1 MVAIPKPNK
10 PLGDPKSYRPISL
23 LCVPFKILVRFIYV
37 RIEPII
43 GPLLPREQAGFWPGR
58 LTIDRVTVLTQEIE
72 NSFLAKIKT
81 GAVFVN
87 LTEVYSTVWHRSLT
101 CKLLHLLPDKHMVS
115 LIIELV
121 RNMVSLIIELVRNQS
136 FTLITGTEKQSKLRR
151 LKNGVPQGSVLA
163 PFLFNIYTC
172 QLAETL
178 LMLLTWPSCTM
189 QATGR

>member
-72 NSFLAKIKT
+72 NSFLPK
-81 GAVFVN
+81 
-87 LTEVYSTVWHRSLT
+87 
-101 CKLLHLLPDKHMVS
+101 
-115 LIIELV
+115 
-121 RNMVSLIIELVRNQS
+121 
-136 FTLITGTEKQSKLRR
+136 
-151 LKNGVPQGSVLA
+151 
-163 PFLFNIYTC
+163 
-172 QLAETL
+172 
-178 LMLLTWPSCTM
+178 
-189 QATGR
+189 